1 MNQRMA
7 RNGNAWLNGANF
19 KQGLNAGL
27 AAGGIS
33 GTIGGVIGGALGGI
47 SAMKKQGNFFTGKG
61 AISIEESISDVSE
74 LGGDYFSDDELMKEY
89 IESQIGWSEGDYGIM
104 NISVEADPQM
114 MTLGSEYYRGDGGI
128 LCRAP
133 RGGGGVT
140 ELGGLTKT
148 VNAGIFRSPR
158 VSIYMS
164 PHQSLSGFALTLNHE
179 LIHAYHRTLG
189 FVSFLGSG
197 FRAATEQT
205 AYAYQLS
212 HALNMNQL
220 MNAVQGLNTYRSP
233 YMLPLPNYLIKF

>member
-1 MNQRMA
+1 
-7 RNGNAWLNGANF
+7 
-19 KQGLNAGL
+19 
-27 AAGGIS
+27 
-33 GTIGGVIGGALGGI
+33 
-47 SAMKKQGNFFTGKG
+47 MKKQGNFFTGKG

-164 PHQSLSGFALTLNHE
+164 PHQSLIGSYLKHDLIGMRRQSALLLHETQNPKKKRILKYDDMHE
-179 LIHAYHRTLG
+179 LIHG
-189 FVSFLGSG
+189 
-197 FRAATEQT
+197 
-205 AYAYQLS
+205 
-212 HALNMNQL
+212 
-220 MNAVQGLNTYRSP
+220 
-233 YMLPLPNYLIKF
+233 

>member
-1 MNQRMA
+1 M
-7 RNGNAWLNGANF
+7 NGANF

-114 MTLGSEYYRGDGGI
+114 MTLGSEYYRGDGGSYGI
-128 LCRAP
+128 RRIDKNSECRNLSFSSS
-133 RGGGGVT
+133 VY
-140 ELGGLTKT
+140 LY
-148 VNAGIFRSPR
+148 
-158 VSIYMS
+158 VSSSIIIWFCSYS
-164 PHQSLSGFALTLNHE
+164 
-179 LIHAYHRTLG
+179 
-189 FVSFLGSG
+189 
-197 FRAATEQT
+197 
-205 AYAYQLS
+205 
-212 HALNMNQL
+212 
-220 MNAVQGLNTYRSP
+220 
-233 YMLPLPNYLIKF
+233 

>member
-1 MNQRMA
+1 MA
-7 RNGNAWLNGANF
+7 GLLGTTSFIGGAVTGFSGGFAGGFVGGAGNAWLNGANF

-148 VNAGIFRSPR
+148 VNAGIFRSR
-158 VSIYMS
+158 GCNLNCVSKANKKKY
-164 PHQSLSGFALTLNHE
+164 
-179 LIHAYHRTLG
+179 
-189 FVSFLGSG
+189 
-197 FRAATEQT
+197 
-205 AYAYQLS
+205 
-212 HALNMNQL
+212 
-220 MNAVQGLNTYRSP
+220 
-233 YMLPLPNYLIKF
+233 